1 MIELDHFFERSPSFL
16 QSIRLVPQRW
26 AVSGVGGNAL
36 CTGPSQRYVGGP
48 QGALLYEPR
57 GAQPHALARVLSRT
71 VDVRNA
77 EATKG
82 LAMMRTC
89 LISACL
95 LVASSAVP
103 SFAEIYRP
111 WCVVYSGR
119 DSGARTCTFTSY
131 EQCMMTAGP
140 GTGGSCI
147 QNPWF
152 LLYGSNDPSNSGQ
165 GRRAK

>member
-1 MIELDHFFERSPSFL
+1 M
-16 QSIRLVPQRW
+16 
-26 AVSGVGGNAL
+26 GGNAL

-48 QGALLYEPR
+48 QGA
-57 GAQPHALARVLSRT
+57 QPHALVRVLSRT

-82 LAMMRTC
+82 SAMMRTC

-119 DSGARTCTFTSY
+119 DGGARTCTFTSY

-140 GTGGSCI
+140 GTSGSVR
-147 QNPWF
+147 PRVA
-152 LLYGSNDPSNSGQ
+152 LL
-165 GRRAK
+165 

>member
-1 MIELDHFFERSPSFL
+1 MLNTPAILTLVRDDQTQDQDRKRGLQQSTPAARCRSSSVQAGQAEPD
-16 QSIRLVPQRW
+16 LV
-26 AVSGVGGNAL
+26 
-36 CTGPSQRYVGGP
+36 
-48 QGALLYEPR
+48 
-57 GAQPHALARVLSRT
+57 RVLSRT

-82 LAMMRTC
+82 SAMMRTC

-152 LLYGSNDPSNSGQ
+152 LWYGSNDPSNSGQ
-165 GRRAK
+165 GRRASGLRPYHGR